1 MSSSA
6 AAALDLSNEA
16 TRVAASNNEAEEA
29 VEAMEEDE
37 DDIVDHE
44 ANVEVVVVGTAEE
57 TEEVSWL

>member
-16 TRVAASNNEAEEA
+16 TRVASNNEAEEA